1 MGKKI
6 GIFEIILILVIISK
20 FSYLFVAFIAIMP
33 FIFVAF
39 IITVPFIFIYQLVK
53 KWERK

>member
-20 FSYLFVAFIAIMP
+20 FSYLFVAFI
-33 FIFVAF
+33 
-39 IITVPFIFIYQLVK
+39 ITVPFIFIYQLVK